1 MKKQF
6 LLVLSLAVLF
16 LGLGRVDA
24 NAAADDD
31 SISVRSKAPLEDR
44 FAKNKLDDLEQRVEM
59 LSEDMRY
66 LRDKVRDLERSIDN
80 VRESTRR

>member
-16 LGLGRVDA
+16 LGLGRADA
-24 NAAADDD
+24 IAATDDD
-31 SISVRSKAPLEDR
+31 STSVRNKAPLEDR

-66 LRDKVRDLERSIDN
+66 LRDKFRDLERSVDN